1 MIQYTITS
9 PDSPCMALCTDTSAK
24 TLCKHCW
31 SCRPLRL
38 WTWRGRP
45 AGLRSLCFQSECW
58 HGTIISIRHWA
69 GPDQDQTRW
78 CLSIFPWADERCGAV
93 MNVPPQTAGAATGP
107 AQSSLLINGFNY
119 PSPLPDLTDTLQDLK
134 ERKLTDLTVTLED
147 PQSWCGEML
156 SSHSRGEMSG

>member
-24 TLCKHCW
+24 TLCKHGW
-31 SCRPLRL
+31 ICRPLRL

-78 CLSIFPWADERCGAV
+78 CLSIFPWADERCGLWSRDECS
-93 MNVPPQTAGAATGP
+93 TAGPLP
-107 AQSSLLINGFNY
+107 ASVLINGFNY
-119 PSPLPDLTDTLQDLK
+119 IHHITAPCSLLTSDLT
-134 ERKLTDLTVTLED
+134 KLLHPMEMWR
-147 PQSWCGEML
+147 QSWEPVVWPDVITSLPG
-156 SSHSRGEMSG
+156 RNVQQT